1 MKKDNIKYTTDGRK
15 VVVIGDLNQTEK
27 IVQEI
32 FVTDDGAEI
41 PSGERFTAKS
51 LHDTPVKSW
60 KEKNL
65 DELESRF
72 ERERKMWDDRI
83 RKIEK
88 EKSLVYE
95 SLKYRVKWLK
105 QVAKQPHPESLKKVI
120 ETLSLF
126 LSNTDMWVFCKNYSG
141 WYLEKYDQEGFNRL
155 HDQIGGCYGNSK
167 IEGMRLVSIYG
178 NSEGCFDFKINSYGD
193 GSGNDT
199 SSLYFKSKED
209 ALKHIQNEFDLLE
222 KYNDRHIDIAKEFN
236 LRVDEVKFK
245 AYNDSIKES
254 IIKQIKEYQS
264 KVAEYETKLK
274 NLD

>member
-1 MKKDNIKYTTDGRK
+1 MKKYTTDGRK

-83 RKIEK
+83 GKVKK
-88 EKSLVYE
+88 EKSLVYD

-105 QVAKQPHPESLKKVI
+105 QVAKQSHPEPLKKVI

-141 WYLEKYDQEGFNRL
+141 WYLEKYDQEGLNRL
-155 HDQIGGCYGNSK
+155 HDRIDGCYGNPK

-178 NSEGCFDFKINSYGD
+178 NSEGCFDFKINNYGD

-199 SSLYFKSKED
+199 SLLYFKSKED

-236 LRVDEVKFK
+236 LRIDEVKFK
-245 AYNDSIKES
+245 TYNDSIKES